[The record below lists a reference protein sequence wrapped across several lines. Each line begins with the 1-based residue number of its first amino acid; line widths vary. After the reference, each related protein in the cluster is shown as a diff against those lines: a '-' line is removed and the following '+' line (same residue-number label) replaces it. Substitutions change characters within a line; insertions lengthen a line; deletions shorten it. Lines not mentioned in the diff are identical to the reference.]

1 MLKPWKPRT
10 PAKINYLVFVN
21 LGKYMRKFM
30 LMLTIIVVSASST
43 SAQYVDPNFSIKN
56 FKVFVQIIDKA
67 KQGCWT
73 NISDTRNYIQNKLS
87 ESGVQLIDDQSKT
100 DLTLKFSI
108 LAKRT
113 GHGWCYGNMSLRLTA
128 NVMLG
133 EYMILGTFYQKNT
146 VDIKSQHFNNSALNW
161 LDKTLP
167 ELK

>member
-1 MLKPWKPRT
+1 MQ
-10 PAKINYLVFVN
+10 
-21 LGKYMRKFM
+21 KFI
-30 LMLTIIVVSASST
+30 LMLAVIVGTATST
-43 SAQYVDPNFSIKN
+43 SAQYVDQKFSIKDL
-56 FKVFVQIIDKA
+56 KVFVEIIDKA
-67 KQGCWT
+67 KEGCWT
-73 NISDTRNYIQNKLS
+73 NISDTRKYIQNKLS

-113 GHGWCYGNMSLRLTA
+113 GHGWCYGNMSLKLTA

-133 EYMILGTFYQKNT
+133 EYMILGTFYQKST

-161 LDKTLP
+161 LDRTLP